1 MVKNKTYNHK
11 KRVTYYQNLDK
22 YLNYNKNVS
31 KVNIDNNPD
40 CIIRSNVINLKP
52 NQGIDLLKAMLSLEN
67 KFSSKNDC
75 KLIEYKDPSKVTVI
89 KDKSNL
95 EDDLDLEYEIIH
107 QKIDSIKDLIILGKN
122 YEKIFKPK
130 NKRFNLNLKILSK
143 LVKPLEELNEM
154 IGMENVKEAIF
165 NKLILYLQNLG
176 SNDYHHVVISGQ
188 PGMGKTHVAKII
200 GKIYTG
206 LGILSKGK
214 FTEIKITDL
223 KAGYVGQSELK
234 TQKLLEESLGN
245 VLFLDEAYS
254 FGSHSDNI
262 DSFSQNIIDIINP
275 FIEKHKNDLVL
286 IVAGYKDDLDN
297 RFFKG
302 NQGLKSRFGLFL
314 DIKPY
319 SHIDLSKMFT
329 LKIQMN
335 EWFLDNDVDAFFFK
349 KYYQYFKFF
358 GRDIENFISKCKIAH
373 AKRVLF
379 ENPEKK
385 KIINQEDIN
394 SAIQIYMNESQKKI
408 NKNPESFFSMYC

>member
-1 MVKNKTYNHK
+1 
-11 KRVTYYQNLDK
+11 
-22 YLNYNKNVS
+22 
-31 KVNIDNNPD
+31 
-40 CIIRSNVINLKP
+40 
-52 NQGIDLLKAMLSLEN
+52 MLSLES

-75 KLIEYKDPSKVTVI
+75 KLIEYKDPSKVSVFE
-89 KDKSNL
+89 DGSNL

-122 YEKIFKPK
+122 YEIIYKPK
-130 NKRFNLNLKILSK
+130 NKRFNLNLKILSE
-143 LVKPLEELNEM
+143 LVKPLEELDEM

-200 GKIYTG
+200 GKIYTA

-214 FTEIKITDL
+214 FKEIKITDL

-234 TQKLLEESLGN
+234 TQKLLDESLGN

-319 SHIDLSKMFT
+319 SYIDLSKMFT

-335 EWFLDNDVDAFFFK
+335 KWFLDNDVDTLFFK

-394 SAIQIYMNESQKKI
+394 SAIQIYMNESMKKI
-408 NKNPESFFSMYC
+408 NKEPDSFLSMYC